1 VEDAEVGAEGMIA
14 RVTMDASDGP
24 LGTFLAELEAVACD
38 GRGGNAGAEDGLAPS
53 EDPSLLAR
61 STVGLPLADADWGL
75 NVGDSRLRL
84 GGR

>member
-1 VEDAEVGAEGMIA
+1 VEDAEVGADGMIA
-14 RVTMDASDGP
+14 RVTMDARDGP

-53 EDPSLLAR
+53 EDPSSR